1 MNNDQDKTK
10 LLMAPNP
17 ITCHILD
24 TTTGKPA
31 ANVVCSIYRV
41 SISQDNGDKDQLIET
56 HDAEVLARARTNDD
70 GRIPQ
75 WIFNPDPS
83 QRNLLASNGIQEVD
97 QQLQWKELQCGY
109 YKIRFQTGL
118 YFKSQGQTN
127 FHPFI
132 DILFH
137 VDDSCRHYH
146 IPLLLSNYGYTTY
159 RGS

>member
-1 MNNDQDKTK
+1 
-10 LLMAPNP
+10 MAPNP

-31 ANVVCSIYRV
+31 ANVVCSIYKV
-41 SISQDNGDKDQLIET
+41 YIGEGNDDQDQLIET
-56 HDAEVLARARTNDD
+56 QEAQILARARTNDD
-70 GRIPQ
+70 GRIPL
-75 WIFNPDPS
+75 WVFNPDMS
-83 QRNLLASNGIQEVD
+83 QRKLLATNGIQEAD
-97 QQLQWKELQCGY
+97 QELQWRELKPGY

-127 FHPFI
+127 FHPFV

-137 VDDSCRHYH
+137 IDNGSRHYH

-159 RGS
+159 KGS

>member
-1 MNNDQDKTK
+1 
-10 LLMAPNP
+10 MALNP
-17 ITCHILD
+17 VTCHILD
-24 TTTGKPA
+24 TTTGQPA

-41 SISQDNGDKDQLIET
+41 YTCEDNDDQGQLIET
-56 HDAEVLARARTNDD
+56 QDAQILARARTNDD

-75 WIFNPDPS
+75 WVFNPDPS

-97 QQLQWKELQCGY
+97 QHLQWKELQRGY

-118 YFKSQGQTN
+118 YFKSQGQAN
-127 FHPFI
+127 FHPFV
-132 DILFH
+132 DIFFQ
-137 VDDSCRHYH
+137 VDISTRHYH

>member
-1 MNNDQDKTK
+1 
-10 LLMAPNP
+10 MAQNP

-31 ANVVCSIYRV
+31 ANVLCSIYRV
-41 SISQDNGDKDQLIET
+41 YVTENNDNQDQLVET
-56 HDAEVLARARTNDD
+56 QNVQILARARTNED

-75 WIFNPDPS
+75 WVFNPDPS
-83 QRNLLASNGIQEVD
+83 LRNLLASNGIEEVD
-97 QQLQWKELQCGY
+97 HQLLWKKLQCGY

-127 FHPFI
+127 FHPLV

-137 VDDSCRHYH
+137 VDSSSRHYH

>member
-1 MNNDQDKTK
+1 
-10 LLMAPNP
+10 MAQNP

-41 SISQDNGDKDQLIET
+41 YVSESDDNEDQSIET
-56 HDAEVLARARTNDD
+56 QNVQILARARTNQD

-75 WIFNPDPS
+75 WVFNPDPS
-83 QRNLLASNGIQEVD
+83 LRNLLASNGIEEVD
-97 QQLQWKELQCGY
+97 HQLLWKKLLRGY
-109 YKIRFQTGL
+109 YKISFQTGL

-127 FHPFI
+127 FHPLV
-132 DILFH
+132 DILFY
-137 VDDSCRHYH
+137 VDSSSRHYH